1 MIRLNNG
8 TPDKRN
14 RWNRKRVSNLAAA
27 VAAIMLFASTQV
39 NLPAG
44 SQAGTDLSIV
54 GDLADQESL
63 SADQSAGIGERDE
76 DDSRVV
82 SVSTRKNRGL
92 KLSLFKF
99 RR

>member
-1 MIRLNNG
+1 MIRLNNER
-8 TPDKRN
+8 PDKMN
-14 RWNRKRVSNLAAA
+14 RWNRRRVSNLVAA

-44 SQAGTDLSIV
+44 SRSGSDLSV
-54 GDLADQESL
+54 AGDMADLQSL
-63 SADQSAGIGERDE
+63 SADNSAGIGERDE
-76 DDSRVV
+76 DNSQVV
-82 SVSTRKNRGL
+82 AVTSRKNRGL